1 MIFRVIASFLF
12 AIVILVFG
20 HFGAW
25 WFAAQHAQETIVTAL
40 NSVDGVTVTPGTM
53 TPRGY
58 PHNVTLEIDGMA
70 MTWQT
75 PNGER
80 SIELKANSLQIETP
94 MFDMRKA
101 QANLDKELFITVR
114 DNGEIL
120 REFRAVIEGGRFS
133 SFWRPDDTTEYAFN
147 FNNLTLWDE
156 NNQSEAALRASSGYV
171 VRETPGIRTPVSWR
185 ISLKNIRAGK
195 PLMGESFVLNRLVAG
210 VGFENDFFGKYGPDM
225 LPLIADNKGERME
238 ARKRIAKKLESD
250 SAPRLMIESL
260 QVENR
265 ENWVSLRGGF
275 GLNEKRYLDGKIS
288 INTNDL
294 EPVLEFLSAIN
305 LLDERVLKNSRE
317 ISRVMTEGRNPS
329 NIGISFERDRAYVNS
344 RELSVVPPFTEIIV
358 KNPK

>member
-25 WFAAQHAQETIVTAL
+25 WLAAEHAQDKIVSAL
-40 NSVDGVTVTPGTM
+40 NSVDGVTVTPGKM

-70 MTWQT
+70 MKWQT
-75 PNGER
+75 PDGER
-80 SIELKANSLQIETP
+80 SIELQANSLQIATP

-101 QANLDKELFITVR
+101 QVNLDKELFITIR
-114 DNGEIL
+114 DKGEVL
-120 REFRAVIEGGRFS
+120 RKFRAVIEGGRFS

-147 FNNLTLWDE
+147 FNNITLWDE
-156 NNQSEAALRASSGYV
+156 ENNSEAALRADSGYI

-185 ISLKNIRAGK
+185 ISLKDIRAGK
-195 PLMGESFVLNRLVAG
+195 PLMGQPFVLNRLVAG
-210 VGFENDFFGKYGPDM
+210 IGFENDFFSTYGPEM
-225 LPLIADNKGERME
+225 LPLIADSKQERMA
-238 ARKRIAKKLESD
+238 ARKRIAAKLESD
-250 SAPRLMIESL
+250 SSPNLMIESL

-294 EPVLEFLSAIN
+294 EPVLQFLSAIN

-344 RELSVVPPFTEIIV
+344 RELSVVPPFTELIT
-358 KNPK
+358 KDPK

>member
-25 WFAAQHAQETIVTAL
+25 WLAAKHAQETIVTAL
-40 NSVDGVTVTPGTM
+40 NSVDGVTVTPGKM
-53 TPRGY
+53 TPLGY

-75 PNGER
+75 PNAER
-80 SIELKANSLQIETP
+80 SIELKANSMQIETP

-101 QANLDKELFITVR
+101 QANLDKELFITIR
-114 DNGEIL
+114 DNGEVL
-120 REFRAVIEGGRFS
+120 RKFRAVIEGGRFS

-147 FNNLTLWDE
+147 FNNITLWDE
-156 NNQSEAALRASSGYV
+156 DNESEAALRASSGYI

-185 ISLKNIRAGK
+185 ISLKDIRAGK
-195 PLMGESFVLNRLVAG
+195 PLMGEPFVLNRLVAG
-210 VGFENDFFGKYGPDM
+210 VGFENDFFSQYGPEM
-225 LPLIADNKGERME
+225 LPLIADNKSDRME

-250 SAPRLMIESL
+250 DAPSLMIESL

-294 EPVLEFLSAIN
+294 EPVIHFLSAIN
-305 LLDERVLKNSRE
+305 LLDERTLKNSRE
-317 ISRVMTEGRNPS
+317 ITRVMSNGRSPS

-344 RELSVVPPFTEIIV
+344 RELSVVPPLPELIT
-358 KNPK
+358 KDRK